1 MTSQLSR
8 VAEQLQLNVI
18 TAHCTHVHRLYTM
31 TSQLLRGAEQ
41 LQLNVLAGHSDHP
54 GDILQPLGGRGQAAP
69 GLEEAG
75 RQQVQLLFG
84 EPTTNAAADT
94 VTKGQARVSL
104 QLSLSA

>member
-1 MTSQLSR
+1 MYSVHTAQVVLYDLSA
-8 VAEQLQLNVI
+8 V
-18 TAHCTHVHRLYTM
+18 T
-31 TSQLLRGAEQ
+31 GAEQ

-54 GDILQPLGGRGQAAP
+54 GDVLQPLGGRGQAAP